1 MRSCCRGGRGDS
13 ARMRSCCRGRAW
25 GYRAARVHRGH
36 EKARAELVHA
46 SSAFLQTTLTIYFR
60 SRGRSQSCL
69 LMGRGAAQVC
79 PAQRWAKWQ
88 SSLAPVGQSTFNEPT
103 FSNKNVCAR
112 HPPRAVDRKHIPRAP
127 RRENAKTSRHV
138 KKTGARPRARLDARP
153 PGTSSLP
160 RRNGA
165 RMVFWAS
172 RAPRTLRQSPEPTPQ
187 GRPRA
192 PACETVANAMPA
204 MTSRLSGLEKS
215 LLE

>member
-88 SSLAPVGQSTFNEPT
+88 SSLAPVGQSIFNEPT

-138 KKTGARPRARLDARP
+138 KKRGRA
-153 PGTSSLP
+153 PGRALT
-160 RRNGA
+160 
-165 RMVFWAS
+165 
-172 RAPRTLRQSPEPTPQ
+172 RAPRGRHPYRVGMVREWCSGRR
-187 GRPRA
+187 GRPER
-192 PACETVANAMPA
+192 
-204 MTSRLSGLEKS
+204 
-215 LLE
+215 

>member
-112 HPPRAVDRKHIPRAP
+112 HPPTRSRQEAYSARAQTRK
-127 RRENAKTSRHV
+127 RENVETCQ
-138 KKTGARPRARLDARP
+138 KTGARPRARLDARP

-192 PACETVANAMPA
+192 PACETVANARPA